1 MTQRRLPPPWSADK
15 TEACFIVKDR
25 NEQALAY
32 VYFEGESGRR
42 MAAGLLTPADCGEY
56 RQAAGVGE
64 AALIPTGAR
73 CCLWRP
79 SLAGSLEWR
88 SR

>member
-42 MAAGLLTPADCGEY
+42 MAAGLLTPGGLRRISPGC
-56 RQAAGVGE
+56 
-64 AALIPTGAR
+64 
-73 CCLWRP
+73 
-79 SLAGSLEWR
+79 R
-88 SR
+88 SW